1 MYTYLYFE
9 ASNKLECTV
18 SPCTACNSVPKK
30 THLVQNYTVQGLCL
44 LLSDPKISTLCK
56 DHTNKTTLCKVSVLD

>member
-1 MYTYLYFE
+1 MDQSFTYFMRELRQG
-9 ASNKLECTV
+9 TV

-44 LLSDPKISTLCK
+44 VISDPKISTLCK
-56 DHTNKTTLCKVSVLD
+56 DHTNKSTLCKVYVLD